1 MNIRQIETFYWAVQ
15 LGSFTAAAER
25 LNSTQST
32 VSMRIQEIEKDL
44 GVLLFDRSQRA
55 ARLTGKGR
63 ELMGYAE
70 EMLRLHSTIRE
81 RMAGPENLP
90 GTLRLGVAEMISIT
104 WLPRLVKRI
113 HESWPKIRLE
123 LDEALTQ
130 DLVERL
136 NQGTLDLIL
145 APSRAPGN
153 TLNHLS
159 LGRVEFAW
167 MASPALGLP
176 ERVFRPHDLQNWPI
190 IALARESYHHTSIEE
205 WFRSANA
212 VCRRIDTCK
221 SLGVAAS
228 LASAGLGLT
237 LLPVNCYRPE
247 IKAGRLREISTIP
260 KLPKVEFMA
269 TFSGDGVIPA
279 ARHIAK
285 LAAEISDFEKGRPK
299 AAKWSRP
306 YERVRPPS
314 T

>member
-1 MNIRQIETFYWAVQ
+1 MNIRQIETFYWVVQ
-15 LGSFTAAAER
+15 LGGFAAAAER
-25 LNSTQST
+25 LNATQST

-44 GVLLFDRSQRA
+44 GVRLFDRSQRS
-55 ARLTGKGR
+55 ARLTAKGR
-63 ELMGYAE
+63 ELVVYAE
-70 EMLRLHSTIRE
+70 EMLRLNASIRE

-136 NQGTLDLIL
+136 NQGTLDLVL
-145 APSRAPGN
+145 APSRVPGN
-153 TLNHLS
+153 TLNHVS
-159 LGRVEFAW
+159 LGRVEFSW
-167 MASPALGLP
+167 MASPELGLP
-176 ERVFRPHDLQNWPI
+176 EGVLGPRALQDWPV

-237 LLPVNCYRPE
+237 LLPEHCYRAE
-247 IKAGRLREISTIP
+247 TDAGRLRVIPTAP
-260 KLPKVEFMA
+260 KLPHVEFMA
-269 TFSGDGVIPA
+269 TFSADNVMPA
-279 ARHIAK
+279 VRHIAA
-285 LAAEISDFEKGRPK
+285 LASEISDFAKGRPK
-299 AAKWSRP
+299 
-306 YERVRPPS
+306 PS
-314 T
+314 GARSSGLP